1 MSEDL
6 LLDQEE
12 LRREARTMLADL
24 AGPEALRERIGRDEH
39 GYDPLWPRL
48 VQVGWTGIDVPEEA
62 GGGDA
67 SFADL
72 AVVLA
77 ELGRSLAPGRLFA
90 SAVLASGA
98 LIRSGTPEQWQ
109 RWLGP
114 LADGS
119 LRGTAAL
126 SDRHGGIAAAGFAAR
141 RDGDDW
147 IVDGTGGYVPD
158 AHGVD
163 LVVLRAT
170 TDDGELLAIVD
181 GESAGLEIRPMP
193 MLDLTRSFDEV
204 TARGLVVPADAV
216 LAAGEAATAEVTALL
231 RRAAL
236 GVAAD
241 SLGIAGE
248 VLARTVDYVKT
259 RVQFDRPIG
268 SFQVIKHRCA
278 DMLMQVQTAELV
290 VSDALRGLDGPDAA
304 VVVARAK
311 SYVTDVA
318 AAVAAD
324 SVQLH
329 GAIGM
334 TWEHDAHLFLK
345 RAVLNQTLFGDSRWH
360 RRRLADLTLPGGGA
374 SRGLS

>member
-1 MSEDL
+1 MSDEL

-12 LRREARTMLADL
+12 LRREARSMLADL
-24 AGPEALRERIGRDEH
+24 AGPDALRDRIGRDEH

-67 SFADL
+67 SFGDL

-90 SAVLASGA
+90 SAVLAAGA
-98 LIRSGTPEQWQ
+98 LMHSGTPEHWQ

-119 LRGTAAL
+119 RRGTAAL
-126 SDRHGGIAAAGFAAR
+126 SDRDGGIVAPGFTAR

-147 IVDGTGGYVPD
+147 ILDGTAGYVPD
-158 AHGVD
+158 AHGADV
-163 LVVLRAT
+163 VVLRAST
-170 TDDGELLAIVD
+170 PDGELLAIVD
-181 GESAGLEIRPMP
+181 GESTGLEIRPTP
-193 MLDLTRSFDEV
+193 MLDLTRSFDDV
-204 TARGLVVPADAV
+204 TARGLVVPTAAV

-231 RRAAL
+231 QRASV
-236 GVAAD
+236 GVAVD

-248 VLARTVDYVKT
+248 VLARTVEYVKT

-278 DMLMQVQTAELV
+278 DMFMQVQTAELV
-290 VSDALRGLDGPDAA
+290 LSDALRCLDGADAA
-304 VVVARAK
+304 VTVARAK
-311 SYVTDVA
+311 SYVADVA
-318 AAVAAD
+318 ATVAAD

-329 GAIGM
+329 GGIAM

-345 RAVLNQTLFGDSRWH
+345 RAVLNQILFGDSRWH
-360 RRRLADLTLPGGGA
+360 RRRLADLTLPRGEP
-374 SRGLS
+374 SRSLS